1 VPRSLTSPCAPRPAA
16 LTRTPQDWLEKRELE
31 MHSLRSVESAR
42 VWEALHEYS
51 QRYERE
57 RMRLRDALTSVA
69 DSHRAVL
76 RELPGVIAA
85 ERELFGRTS
94 VSRPP
99 AALRQH

>member
-1 VPRSLTSPCAPRPAA
+1 
-16 LTRTPQDWLEKRELE
+16 

-99 AALRQH
+99 AALRQLHLVPHGVSDL